1 MKPAQAKNR
10 PILEWAIDDRPRE
23 KLRAKGV
30 KILSDTE
37 LLAILIQ
44 QGTRN
49 RTAVDLARDV
59 LSASKQ
65 NLKELGRLS
74 MADLLKINGIG
85 EAKATI
91 ILAAL
96 ELGRRRQA
104 EQNLEKPIV
113 QGASSVASFLQT
125 ILQDHDHEV
134 FIVLYLNR
142 ANKINHYEIVSSGG
156 MSGTVADPRVIL
168 RRALEEKAV
177 GIILCHNHPSGSL
190 RPSHADREL
199 TIKIR
204 EAARYFDI
212 LVLDHIIVSHEGFF
226 SFAEEGLL

>member
-85 EAKATI
+85 EAKAMI

-104 EQNLEKPIV
+104 AQNLEKPV
-113 QGASSVASFLQT
+113 VNGAASVASFLQT
-125 ILQDHDHEV
+125 LLQDHDHEV

-177 GIILCHNHPSGSL
+177 GIILCHNHPSGNL

-199 TIKIR
+199 TLKIR

>member
-104 EQNLEKPIV
+104 AQNLEKPIV

-199 TIKIR
+199 TLKIR

>member
-104 EQNLEKPIV
+104 AQNLEKPIV

>member
-1 MKPAQAKNR
+1 
-10 PILEWAIDDRPRE
+10 
-23 KLRAKGV
+23 
-30 KILSDTE
+30 
-37 LLAILIQ
+37 
-44 QGTRN
+44 
-49 RTAVDLARDV
+49 V

-65 NLKELGRLS
+65 NLKELGLLS

-104 EQNLEKPIV
+104 AQNLEKPIV

-199 TIKIR
+199 TLKIR

>member
-23 KLRAKGV
+23 KLRTKGV

-59 LSASKQ
+59 LAASKQ

-85 EAKATI
+85 EAKAMI

-104 EQNLEKPIV
+104 AQNLEKPVV
-113 QGASSVASFLQT
+113 QGAASVALFLQT
-125 ILQDHDHEV
+125 LLQDHDHEV
-134 FIVLYLNR
+134 FTVLYLNR

-177 GIILCHNHPSGSL
+177 GIILCHNHPSVSL

-199 TIKIR
+199 TLKIR

-226 SFAEEGLL
+226 SFTEEGLL

>member
-30 KILSDTE
+30 KILSDAE

-59 LSASKQ
+59 LAASKQ

-85 EAKATI
+85 EAKAMI
-91 ILAAL
+91 IIAAI

-104 EQNLEKPIV
+104 AQNLEKPIV
-113 QGASSVASFLQT
+113 NGAASVASFLQT
-125 ILQDHDHEV
+125 LLQDHDHEV

-199 TIKIR
+199 TLKIR

>member
-1 MKPAQAKNR
+1 MKSAQAKNR

-59 LSASKQ
+59 LAASKQ

-85 EAKATI
+85 EAKAMI

-104 EQNLEKPIV
+104 AQNLEKPV
-113 QGASSVASFLQT
+113 VNGASSVASFLQT

-142 ANKINHYEIVSSGG
+142 ANKINHYEIISSGG

-199 TIKIR
+199 TLKIR

>member
-1 MKPAQAKNR
+1 M
-10 PILEWAIDDRPRE
+10 EWAIDDRPRE

-85 EAKATI
+85 EAKAMI

-104 EQNLEKPIV
+104 AQNLEKPV
-113 QGASSVASFLQT
+113 VNGAASVASFLQT
-125 ILQDHDHEV
+125 LLQDHDHEV

-177 GIILCHNHPSGSL
+177 GIILCHNHPSGNL

-199 TIKIR
+199 TLKIR

>member
-74 MADLLKINGIG
+74 MADLLKINCIG

-104 EQNLEKPIV
+104 AQNLEKPIV

-199 TIKIR
+199 TLKIR

>member
-85 EAKATI
+85 EAKAMI

-104 EQNLEKPIV
+104 AQNLEKPV
-113 QGASSVASFLQT
+113 VNGASSVASFLQT

-142 ANKINHYEIVSSGG
+142 ANKINHYEIISSGG

-199 TIKIR
+199 TLKIR

>member
-65 NLKELGRLS
+65 NLKEMGRLS

-104 EQNLEKPIV
+104 AQNLEKPIV

>member
-59 LSASKQ
+59 LAASKQ

-85 EAKATI
+85 EAKAMI

-104 EQNLEKPIV
+104 AQNLEKPVV
-113 QGASSVASFLQT
+113 QGAASVASFLQT
-125 ILQDHDHEV
+125 LLQDHDHEV

-199 TIKIR
+199 TLKIR

>member
-30 KILSDTE
+30 KILSDAE

-49 RTAVDLARDV
+49 RTAVDLAREV
-59 LSASKQ
+59 LAASKQ

-85 EAKATI
+85 EAKAMI

-104 EQNLEKPIV
+104 AQNLEKPIV
-113 QGASSVASFLQT
+113 NGAASVASFLQT
-125 ILQDHDHEV
+125 LLQDHDHEV

-199 TIKIR
+199 TLKIR

>member
-30 KILSDTE
+30 KILSDAE

-49 RTAVDLARDV
+49 STAVDLARDV
-59 LSASKQ
+59 LAASKQ

-85 EAKATI
+85 EAKAMI

-104 EQNLEKPIV
+104 AQNLEKPIV
-113 QGASSVASFLQT
+113 NGAASVASFLQT
-125 ILQDHDHEV
+125 LLQDHDHEV

-199 TIKIR
+199 TLKIR

>member
-65 NLKELGRLS
+65 NLKELGLLS

-104 EQNLEKPIV
+104 AQNLEKPIV

-142 ANKINHYEIVSSGG
+142 ANKINHYEIVSSG
-156 MSGTVADPRVIL
+156 
-168 RRALEEKAV
+168 
-177 GIILCHNHPSGSL
+177 
-190 RPSHADREL
+190 
-199 TIKIR
+199 
-204 EAARYFDI
+204 
-212 LVLDHIIVSHEGFF
+212 
-226 SFAEEGLL
+226 

>member
-65 NLKELGRLS
+65 NLKELGLLS

-104 EQNLEKPIV
+104 AQNLEKPIV

>member
-23 KLRAKGV
+23 KLRTKGV

-85 EAKATI
+85 EAKAMI

-104 EQNLEKPIV
+104 AQNLEKPVV
-113 QGASSVASFLQT
+113 QGAASVALFLQT
-125 ILQDHDHEV
+125 LLQDHDHEV

-199 TIKIR
+199 TLKIR

>member
-59 LSASKQ
+59 LAASKQ

-74 MADLLKINGIG
+74 MADLLKIHGIG
-85 EAKATI
+85 EAKAMI

-104 EQNLEKPIV
+104 AQNLEKPV
-113 QGASSVASFLQT
+113 VNGASSVASFLQT

-142 ANKINHYEIVSSGG
+142 ANKINHYEIISSGG

-199 TIKIR
+199 TLKIR

>member
-65 NLKELGRLS
+65 NLKELGLLS

-104 EQNLEKPIV
+104 AQNLEKPIV

-199 TIKIR
+199 TLKIR

>member
-85 EAKATI
+85 EAKAMI

-104 EQNLEKPIV
+104 AQNLEKPVV
-113 QGASSVASFLQT
+113 QGAASVASFLQT
-125 ILQDHDHEV
+125 LLQDHDHEV

-142 ANKINHYEIVSSGG
+142 ANKINHYEIISSGG

-199 TIKIR
+199 TLKIR

>member
-65 NLKELGRLS
+65 NLKELGLLS

-104 EQNLEKPIV
+104 AQNLEKPIV

-142 ANKINHYEIVSSGG
+142 ANKIIHYEIVSSGG

-199 TIKIR
+199 TLKIR

>member
-59 LSASKQ
+59 LAASKQ

-85 EAKATI
+85 EAKAMI

-104 EQNLEKPIV
+104 AQNLEKPV
-113 QGASSVASFLQT
+113 VNGASSVASFLQT

-142 ANKINHYEIVSSGG
+142 ANKINHYEIISSGG

-199 TIKIR
+199 TLKIR